1 MVVSAIEA
9 AALDKGFT
17 LALGDGANLAQGE
30 EYLGPLHDGRGTLL
44 VQEGYQGLAG
54 AQFQQGL
61 VGLEGRVGA
70 EGIGRHFHGLLV
82 LGRVGAEGML
92 HTVAQLDRIWDEAK
106 TKGL

>member
-1 MVVSAIEA
+1 MAPIW
-9 AALDKGFT
+9 L
-17 LALGDGANLAQGE
+17 
-30 EYLGPLHDGRGTLL
+30 RGKSIL
-44 VQEGYQGLAG
+44 QEGYQGLAG